1 MAARQVNNIKISLV
15 IDTNDSYS
23 DLGVNV
29 IDLDRIQPVGP
40 NLYIIHTSPFQDDCI
55 KNGAGNYLSED
66 QKKLILSSPYL
77 H

>member
-1 MAARQVNNIKISLV
+1 MAACNNIKIALV

-29 IDLDRIQPVGP
+29 IDLDLIQPVGP
-40 NLYIIHTSPFQDDCI
+40 NLYVIHTSPFQDDCI
-55 KNGAGNYLSED
+55 KNGAGKYLTED
-66 QKKLILSSPYL
+66 QKKIILSSPYL